1 MELDDFRKS
10 PLLHSSRGSYTSS
23 ALALPATPLWT
34 YIEKHDTTE
43 NTLVPVSEKYTL
55 TIKEAAS
62 YFNIGTKKMRRLA
75 EDNRGRFAV
84 FSGNR
89 YLIIRPQFEKFIS
102 ASSEI

>member
-1 MELDDFRKS
+1 M
-10 PLLHSSRGSYTSS
+10 
-23 ALALPATPLWT
+23 A
-34 YIEKHDTTE
+34 IEKHDTTE

-62 YFNIGTKKMRRLA
+62 YFNIGIKKMRRIA
-75 EDNRGRFAV
+75 EDNLGTVAV
-84 FSGNR
+84 YCGNR